1 LIAWDGA
8 SPLFLRND
16 RVEILMFLLNVWDTW
31 LLRQYIDPSS
41 EFANFRPDPLPEVR
55 NVDAEQQA

>member
-1 LIAWDGA
+1 
-8 SPLFLRND
+8 
-16 RVEILMFLLNVWDTW
+16 MFLLNVWDTW

-41 EFANFRPDPLPEVR
+41 EFANVRPDPLPEVR